1 MSSTAELETVIIDT
15 FYAGLLTGK
24 IHHHE
29 QVLHVDTV
37 TGRDLRPESIVSVKT
52 GLENW

>member
-1 MSSTAELETVIIDT
+1 MIIDA

-24 IHHHE
+24 LHHHE

-37 TGRDLRPESIVSVKT
+37 TGRDLRPEDVAKAKA
-52 GLENW
+52 GLETW